1 VTLSRPAVRDLLTSR
16 GLAPRRDLGQNFVAD
31 PNTVRRIA
39 HLAGVGAGDH
49 VLEIG
54 AGLGSLTI
62 ALADTGAAVTA
73 VEVDHG
79 LVGVLAEVV
88 GGYANVTVVEADAT
102 RLDWATLLGDHDQW
116 VLVANLPYN
125 IATPLVAD
133 VLDGVPA
140 VRRMLVMVQREVA
153 ERLAARPKEEGRSL
167 LSVLI
172 QLHATVRRR
181 FGVPAGAFVPP
192 PKVDSAVV
200 EIVPDAARAE
210 RARARPQL
218 TALLKFAFQAR
229 RKTLRRGLADHVD
242 EAALARA
249 PAEVLARRPE
259 ELSEEEWLALADVLG
274 APSDACAAG

>member
-39 HLAGVGAGDH
+39 HLAGVGPGDH
-49 VLEIG
+49 VVEIG

-73 VEVDHG
+73 IEVDHG
-79 LVGVLAEVV
+79 LVEVLAEVV
-88 GGYANVTVVEADAT
+88 GGYANVMVVEADAT
-102 RLDWATLLGDHDQW
+102 RLDWAALLGDHDQW

-153 ERLAARPKEEGRSL
+153 ERLAAGPGTRAYGAV
-167 LSVLI
+167 SVKVAYWADARI
-172 QLHATVRRR
+172 VGDVPATVFLPR
-181 FGVPAGAFVPP
+181 PN
-192 PKVDSAVV
+192 VDSALVSITRRPPPEITPEPLFALVRTAFNQRRKMLRRSLRDVV
-200 EIVPDAARAE
+200 TPEQFAAAGVE
-210 RARARPQL
+210 PTARPEQL
-218 TALLKFAFQAR
+218 
-229 RKTLRRGLADHVD
+229 GLDDWCRLTVAT
-242 EAALARA
+242 EASR
-249 PAEVLARRPE
+249 
-259 ELSEEEWLALADVLG
+259 
-274 APSDACAAG
+274 